1 MGDDAKRILHD
12 YKSVGREIML
22 RIIARKFLE
31 VLTFVVLIT
40 FVSFLFV
47 RLAPGDPVLTILNVD
62 ELSVSREQVDAV
74 REEMGFNQ
82 PLFVQYGQWLLRF
95 IQLDFG
101 QSYVTGQPVT
111 DMILM
116 GLPATLEIT
125 AGSVFVMLVISV
137 PLGSLSALYRNRW
150 IDRLGRGLSII
161 GAAVPSFWLGLVF
174 IDIFGVR
181 LNWFPTMGR
190 DGFVSLIL
198 PSITLG
204 MAISSVYVRLIRS
217 SLIDAL
223 SQEFIRTAR
232 ARGLS
237 EQRIFFAH
245 ALRQSLPPVV
255 TVFGVSLGSLI
266 AGVVAVEV
274 LFAYP
279 GIGKLVVDA
288 IRQRDYPL
296 IQGYI
301 LVMAIIVFAVNS
313 SVDLTYRYLNPE
325 LKLKEREADR

>member
-1 MGDDAKRILHD
+1 MFRI
-12 YKSVGREIML
+12 VV
-22 RIIARKFLE
+22 RKFLE
-31 VLTFVVLIT
+31 VLLFMLFIT
-40 FVSFLFV
+40 FISFLFV

-62 ELSVSREQVDAV
+62 ELSVSREQVEAL
-74 REEMGFNQ
+74 REEMGFNK
-82 PLFVQYGQWLLRF
+82 PLLVQYGQWLLRF

-101 QSYVTGQPVT
+101 RSYVTGQPVM

-116 GLPATLEIT
+116 GLPATLELS
-125 AGSVFVMLVISV
+125 AGAVIVMLAISI
-137 PLGSLSALYRNRW
+137 PLGSLSALYRDSW
-150 IDRLGRGLSII
+150 VDRMSRTLSII
-161 GAAVPSFWLGLVF
+161 GAAMPSFWLGLIF
-174 IDIFGVR
+174 IEIFGVR
-181 LNWFPTMGR
+181 FNWFPTMGR

-204 MAISSVYVRLIRS
+204 LAISSVYVRLLRS
-217 SLIDAL
+217 SLLDAL
-223 SQEFIRTAR
+223 SQEFIRAAR

-245 ALRQSLPPVV
+245 AFRHSLPPVI

-266 AGVVAVEV
+266 GGVVVIEV

-288 IRQRDYPL
+288 IRQRDFPL

-301 LVMAIIVFAVNS
+301 LIMAVIVFIVNS
-313 SVDLTYRYLNPE
+313 CVDLTYRYINPE
-325 LKLKEREADR
+325 MKLKEREAGG